1 MAITTGNPQSTRS
14 TTNASSYTLASYNVA
29 SGSNR
34 VLVVLVSLLRSN
46 ENGVTVDGV
55 TFGGV
60 SLTEGRI
67 ATGTSTSRSNYVG
80 IWYLVNPSVSTASIV
95 VTPSASMAGAIVGAI
110 TLYGVAQATS
120 VGVTQSVSN
129 TTNTVNLYTETGVT
143 TGGMAI
149 VAASANSNNGPTWEL
164 GDNPATEIYDLNDGN
179 SSNEVA
185 GAGGYVANAV
195 LVSNLRAGSYALCSI
210 TPARHVGVMV
220 EFLPASA
227 APQSITPS
235 AGIATAQAFGSLGL
249 GLNIAAVGAIA
260 SAGNV
265 PSPTATP
272 GPVAVAPGSVTSLES
287 IGAATVGR
295 GAVSV
300 LPGSIASAG
309 NVPSAVVT
317 TGGVVVAPSSVATGQ
332 IVSTLTVGRGAV
344 TVAPSALATA
354 ESVPGPVVGWGAVIV
369 APSSLATGESVPTP
383 TVDQG
388 GVTVVPSAIG
398 SAENVS
404 SATLATGAV
413 AVAPSAVGSAESLGS
428 PALGAGTTVAPNGV
442 GSVESVPS
450 PALATGG
457 VVIAPNGIATVE
469 SIGAAVLSA
478 GGGIVA
484 GDIATAEAF
493 GGAALAPGAVAITP
507 VGITSDANVNGVTVS
522 SGSAT
527 LAPNAIGGVESF
539 GVPTLSGNR
548 FTTTLNDSADD
559 ALEFSNGSMYLT
571 TTSGNVNAAQPYAAF
586 RFPDIPV
593 PAGATAIHT
602 YLQLFTFLYDDPIL
616 TAKLELSASPA
627 ALSATAGD
635 ISGRTLTENG
645 AVWSASN
652 IGLNQYNQS
661 PDLAAA
667 FQEVLSLPGWTEG
680 VSDILIV
687 LHDNGAGGLFR
698 FNMADSATDRPRLV
712 IDYVIGATAQ
722 TVTVEGIPS
731 GEAHGEAAVAPGAT
745 TVDVVN
751 GVATQ
756 EIVADPFLTTTQ
768 TVAEAGEIASAFRS
782 VGAVVAVGGPVVSAE
797 AIPSGEVFGG
807 VAVIVEFEITVT
819 DGVATAESVAAP
831 GVQIGAITILPGG
844 VSSNETFGP
853 AGLTTWVAVTPA
865 AIASGESVGAAS
877 VIPGGV
883 VIVAGSVA
891 GAGAFG
897 AALVTAGTLLV
908 APDGVPSVESVGA
921 AVLTPGA
928 VDVTPSGVV
937 SAESVGAVTLSGVVG
952 VTVGASVVSA
962 ESVGAATVVP
972 GAAGIAPNGVGSLE
986 AVGAPGLSA
995 VATVAPDG
1003 IPSGEGVGLAAL
1015 VPGGVALSPDGIAS
1029 LESIGLSL
1037 IGRGAIV
1044 VTPAAVASVE
1054 MFGSAALTVGPV
1066 AIGPLGI
1073 PSGEAFGWLVLVA
1086 RFLPSLNIY
1095 RVAAGNR
1102 VYRVAAEGQVYAVP
1116 FKRRVYHVED

>member
-46 ENGVTVDGV
+46 ENGITVDGV

-265 PSPTATP
+265 PSPTAAP

-332 IVSTLTVGRGAV
+332 SVPTPTVAQGA
-344 TVAPSALATA
+344 TVAPSSLATA
-354 ESVPGPVVGWGAVIV
+354 ENVPGPVVGRGAVVV

-383 TVDQG
+383 TVVQ
-388 GVTVVPSAIG
+388 
-398 SAENVS
+398 
-404 SATLATGAV
+404 GAV

-428 PALGAGTTVAPNGV
+428 PALGAGATVAPNGV

-478 GGGIVA
+478 VGGIVA

-645 AVWSASN
+645 AVWSAAN

-756 EIVADPFLTTTQ
+756 EIVADPLLTTTQ

-819 DGVATAESVAAP
+819 DGVATAESVGAP
-831 GVQIGAITILPGG
+831 GVQIGAITILPSG
-844 VSSNETFGP
+844 VSSGEAFGP

-865 AIASGESVGAAS
+865 AIASGESVGTA
-877 VIPGGV
+877 VVTPGGV

-908 APDGVPSVESVGA
+908 APDGVASVESVGA
-921 AVLTPGA
+921 AVVTPGA
-928 VDVTPSGVV
+928 VAVTPSGVA

-986 AVGAPGLSA
+986 AVAAPALSA
-995 VATVAPDG
+995 MATVAPDG

-1044 VTPAAVASVE
+1044 VTPAAVVSVE

-1095 RVAAGNR
+1095 CVAAGNR

-1116 FKRRVYHVED
+1116 FKRRVYHVEE